1 MEKKIWEERRKK
13 KIVLPKE
20 PEPEKKDYKRWTKYI
35 IAGVFIILL
44 FIILRGK
51 KEKIEIPWPE
61 TAKTAAPVAA
71 PEKAETT
78 EPPVPPAGSILKI
91 EPVIETPLPPK
102 KNTPPEILS
111 VKLSP
116 KIIYPG
122 TKIKAEVSGKD
133 ADEDDEVTYFY
144 EWRKNDTVLPDNI
157 QPEIDTKGFKKG
169 ELITLFVT
177 PFDGKDKG
185 KTRFSRTI
193 VIANRPPEITSLP
206 PVTIS
211 NGKYLYEVK
220 ANDPDGDVL
229 VYSLE
234 NAPSGMAID
243 PATGVIRWD
252 IPVTADLK
260 SVPTY
265 NIRIVVSDGD
275 ATAFQGFSMTPEV
288 EIK

>member
-1 MEKKIWEERRKK
+1 MEKKTWEERRKK
-13 KIVLPKE
+13 KIVSQKE
-20 PEPEKKDYKRWTKYI
+20 QEPEKKDYRRWVKYV
-35 IAGVFIILL
+35 IAAAFIILL
-44 FIILRGK
+44 FIFLRGK
-51 KEKIEIPWPE
+51 KEKVEIIGPE
-61 TAKTAAPVAA
+61 TAKPPVPAAATEKTETTTAAP
-71 PEKAETT
+71 
-78 EPPVPPAGSILKI
+78 PPAVL
-91 EPVIETPLPPK
+91 PETPPPPK
-102 KNTPPEILS
+102 KNTPPEIVS
-111 VKLSP
+111 IKLSP

-122 TKIKAEVSGKD
+122 TKIKVEVSGKD
-133 ADEDDEVTYFY
+133 ADEGDEVTYFY

-206 PVTIS
+206 PVSVS

-220 ANDPDGDVL
+220 ANDPDGDAL

-234 NAPSGMAID
+234 NAPLGMTID
-243 PATGVIRWD
+243 SATGVIHWD
-252 IPVTADLK
+252 IPVAADLK
-260 SVPTY
+260 SVTTY

>member
-20 PEPEKKDYKRWTKYI
+20 PESEKKDYRRWTKYI
-35 IAGVFIILL
+35 IAAVFIILL
-44 FIILRGK
+44 FTLLRGK
-51 KEKIEIPWPE
+51 KEKIEIPGPE
-61 TAKTAAPVAA
+61 QESGVRGQGSEKQGAGVVAQRSVSSPVVEL
-71 PEKAETT
+71 PL
-78 EPPVPPAGSILKI
+78 PP
-91 EPVIETPLPPK
+91 PPK
-102 KNTPPEILS
+102 KNTPPEVLLI
-111 VKLSP
+111 KLSP
-116 KIIYPG
+116 KIVYQG

-144 EWRKNDTVLPDNI
+144 EWRRNDTVLPDNI
-157 QPEIDTKGFKKG
+157 QPEIDTKDFKKG

-193 VIANRPPEITSLP
+193 VIVNRPPEIISFP
-206 PVTIS
+206 PVSVS

-220 ANDPDGDVL
+220 ANDPDGDAL
-229 VYSLE
+229 TYSLE
-234 NAPSGMAID
+234 NAPSGMIID
-243 PATGVIRWD
+243 PATGIIRWD

-260 SVPTY
+260 SVTTY
-265 NIRIVVSDGD
+265 NIKIVVSDGD
-275 ATAFQGFSMTPEV
+275 ATAFQGFSMTPDV